1 MPAADIDKLVA
12 KVTPKPVR
20 LLFFDV
26 ETAYMLSALWQ
37 LDAGY
42 VNPDMV
48 EQPEKFLLSWS
59 AKWSDE
65 IKVRSQVLAPGEA
78 KAEDDA
84 RIVEGLAKLV
94 RKADYVVG
102 HNVNRFD
109 LKRLNTRVLLNRSQP
124 LGSVQTIDTLI
135 IARQSFDFASNRL
148 GFIANL
154 LGLGE
159 KDSTNFNLWRRCV
172 RGEGKALK
180 EMRAYNI
187 TDTILL
193 ESVFRAM
200 APYAKKIP
208 RLVDAA
214 EWRQEM
220 CTHCGDP
227 REATA
232 TTKRHKRDGEH
243 RTNVNTFPKYRC
255 SNCGRQYRGWQ
266 AIGSMKAG
274 SVGL

>member
-1 MPAADIDKLVA
+1 MPPADIDQLVEQVTA
-12 KVTPKPVR
+12 KPLR

-26 ETAYMLSALWQ
+26 EVAWMLTALWQ

-42 VNPDMV
+42 INPDMV

-65 IKVRSQVLAPGEA
+65 TKVRSQVLTPGEA
-78 KAEDDA
+78 KGEDDA
-84 RIVEGLAKLV
+84 RIVDGLAKLV
-94 RKADYVVG
+94 RKADYVVA
-102 HNVNRFD
+102 HNGNKFD
-109 LKRLNTRVLLNRSQP
+109 MKRLNTRVLLNGSQP
-124 LGSVQTIDTLI
+124 LGHVQTIDTLI

-148 GFIANL
+148 NFIAKL

-159 KDSTNFNLWRRCV
+159 KHSTNLDLWRRCCQ
-172 RGEGKALK
+172 GEAKALK
-180 EMRAYNI
+180 EMRAYNV

-193 ESVFRAM
+193 EAVFRAM

-208 RLVDAA
+208 RLIDAA
-214 EWRQEM
+214 EWRQEL

-227 REATA
+227 RERTA
-232 TTKRHKRDGEH
+232 TTPRHKRDGEY

-255 SNCGRQYRGWQ
+255 SECGRNYRGWQ
-266 AIGSMKAG
+266 AIGSMKSG
-274 SVGL
+274 SIGL

>member
-1 MPAADIDKLVA
+1 
-12 KVTPKPVR
+12 
-20 LLFFDV
+20 
-26 ETAYMLSALWQ
+26 MLSALWQ

-48 EQPEKFLLSWS
+48 VQPEKFILSWA
-59 AKWSDE
+59 AKWSDGTK
-65 IKVRSQVLAPGEA
+65 ILSQVLTPTEA
-78 KAEDDA
+78 KAENDS

-94 RKADYVVG
+94 RKADYVVA
-102 HNVNRFD
+102 HNGNKFD
-109 LKRLNTRVLLNRSQP
+109 LKRLNTRVLLNGSQP
-124 LGSVQTIDTLI
+124 LGSVQTIDTLLV
-135 IARQSFDFASNRL
+135 ARQSFDFASNRL
-148 GFIANL
+148 NFIAKL

-159 KDSTNFNLWRRCV
+159 KRSTNLELWKRCV
-172 RGEGKALK
+172 RGQAGALK
-180 EMRAYNI
+180 EMQAYNK

-227 REATA
+227 REKTA
-232 TTKRHKRDGEH
+232 KTPRHKRDGEH
-243 RTNVNTFPKYRC
+243 HTGVSTFPKYRC
-255 SNCGRQYRGWQ
+255 SECGRNYRGWQ
-266 AIGSMKAG
+266 AIGSKKSG
-274 SVGL
+274 SIGL